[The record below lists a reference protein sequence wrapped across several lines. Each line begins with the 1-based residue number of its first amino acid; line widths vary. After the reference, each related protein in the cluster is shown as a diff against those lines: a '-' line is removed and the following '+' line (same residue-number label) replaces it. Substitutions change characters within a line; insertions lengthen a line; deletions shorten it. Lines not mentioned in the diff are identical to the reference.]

1 MLKQERGEKRKE
13 EWKDSQK
20 LPPLQK
26 NFCPPGLT
34 AASTAQT
41 SDQRSFSEHIY
52 LFSFFS
58 AFSAWAQTSE
68 LAVGQEY
75 ILGGL
80 GPWHRLRGWEARP
93 GGAVKVWWQQGGVA
107 DPVGK
112 QKHFLPLHDRLEYPA
127 CLVPQR
133 DSLPNSP
140 PPLLSPR
147 SPVDSCPS
155 DSSEAWSR
163 YNHFY
168 QMGALYFTCCWT
180 LHKSLERRST
190 K

>member
-93 GGAVKVWWQQGGVA
+93 GGAVKVWWQQGW
-107 DPVGK
+107 PCGK
-112 QKHFLPLHDRLEYPA
+112 TKAFSTIAWQIRIA
-127 CLVPQR
+127 CLPGATERFPPQ
-133 DSLPNSP
+133 LPPTP
-140 PPLLSPR
+140 PFTPL
-147 SPVDSCPS
+147 PS
-155 DSSEAWSR
+155 RFMSIRQLWGME
-163 YNHFY
+163 
-168 QMGALYFTCCWT
+168 
-180 LHKSLERRST
+180 
-190 K
+190 